1 MAKQILIIEDDQT
14 LCEELT
20 DILQD
25 EGYDVTSSND
35 GLNGLDF
42 AVRGIFDLLL
52 LDLRLPGMSGL
63 DILRSVRSRNIP
75 LKVIVLTGSPRT
87 GDLPKGI
94 RPSEADDVQVLS
106 TADRVMFKPFHI
118 VDLLDEIKRLTSKA
132 N

>member
-1 MAKQILIIEDDQT
+1 MARHILIIEDDET
-14 LCEELT
+14 LCEELK
-20 DILQD
+20 DILED

-35 GLNGLDF
+35 GLNGLDL
-42 AVRGIFDLLL
+42 AVRGGFDLLL

-63 DILRSVRSRNIP
+63 EILRSVRARSLP

-106 TADRVMFKPFHI
+106 TADRVIFKPFHI
-118 VDLLDEIKRLTSKA
+118 VDLLDEIKRLTA
-132 N
+132 

>member
-1 MAKQILIIEDDQT
+1 MAKKILIIEDDET

-20 DILQD
+20 DILED
-25 EGYDVTSSND
+25 EGYDVTFSND

-42 AVRGIFDLLL
+42 AVRGGFDLLL

-87 GDLPKGI
+87 SDLPKGT

-106 TADRVMFKPFHI
+106 TADRVIFKPFHI
-118 VDLLDEIKRLTSKA
+118 VDLLDEIKRLTA
-132 N
+132 QPI